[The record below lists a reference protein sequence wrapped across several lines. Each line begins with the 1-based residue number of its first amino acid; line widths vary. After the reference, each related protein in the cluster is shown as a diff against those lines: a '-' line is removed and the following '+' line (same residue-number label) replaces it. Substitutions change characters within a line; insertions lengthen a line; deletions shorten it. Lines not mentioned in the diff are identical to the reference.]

1 MADHKM
7 KVTNFITFL
16 DQYGNTILD
25 LFDLKNGLIQD
36 NVMKSIVKFPRRGS
50 GNLPAIWK
58 YNHLLEEIMLDTD
71 DE

>member
-36 NVMKSIVKFPRRGS
+36 NVMKSIEKFQRRGS
-50 GNLPAIWK
+50 GNLPAICMTLRK
-58 YNHLLEEIMLDTD
+58 YNHLLE
-71 DE
+71 